1 MNTIKLFKFATLIV
15 CAVFAMTFTS
25 CTDDNKLSTI
35 KFNPSAVAIA
45 VGNSQN
51 VTVSGG
57 TGTYTAKSSN
67 ENVAKVTVN
76 KSKITVSGIATG
88 KATVT
93 VTDSKNASNSFNV
106 IVDKGVVVD
115 KTSVSISVGQE
126 CVVAVSG
133 GATPYTVVSANTKIA
148 TASISSG
155 KITIKGVAAGK
166 TAVTITDKNKK
177 TATVAV
183 EVSK

>member
-1 MNTIKLFKFATLIV
+1 M
-15 CAVFAMTFTS
+15 
-25 CTDDNKLSTI
+25 
-35 KFNPSAVAIA
+35 
-45 VGNSQN
+45 
-51 VTVSGG
+51 
-57 TGTYTAKSSN
+57 
-67 ENVAKVTVN
+67 N

-106 IVDKGVVVD
+106 IVDKGIVVD

-126 CVVAVSG
+126 CVVTVSG

-166 TAVTITDKNKK
+166 TTVTITDKNKK

-183 EVSK
+183 EVLK

>member
-1 MNTIKLFKFATLIV
+1 M
-15 CAVFAMTFTS
+15 
-25 CTDDNKLSTI
+25 
-35 KFNPSAVAIA
+35 
-45 VGNSQN
+45 
-51 VTVSGG
+51 
-57 TGTYTAKSSN
+57 
-67 ENVAKVTVN
+67 
-76 KSKITVSGIATG
+76 
-88 KATVT
+88 
-93 VTDSKNASNSFNV
+93 SNSFNV
-106 IVDKGVVVD
+106 TVDKGIVVD

-166 TAVTITDKNKK
+166 TTVTITDKNKK